1 MLAKRTRG
9 NQITIPKEVIRQAG
23 LTAKDTYFDV
33 VCDGGVIQLKP
44 VSIEERIPPQV
55 YAALLKQ
62 AFTEEDGDVPADSNH
77 ASKVLAK
84 RSKKR

>member
-23 LTAKDTYFDV
+23 LTDRDTYFDV
-33 VCDGGVIQLKP
+33 VCDGGIIQLKP
-44 VSIEERIPPQV
+44 VQIEERIPPQV
-55 YAALLKQ
+55 YAALLDD
-62 AFTEEDGDVPADSNH
+62 AFTKEDGDVAASSSQADGI
-77 ASKVLAK
+77 LAK